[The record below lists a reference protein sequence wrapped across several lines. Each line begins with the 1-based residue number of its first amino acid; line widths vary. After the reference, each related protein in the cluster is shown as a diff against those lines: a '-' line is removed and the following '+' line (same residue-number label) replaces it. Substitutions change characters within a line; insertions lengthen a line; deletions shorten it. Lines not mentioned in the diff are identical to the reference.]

1 MAGSVA
7 GAVAKVSFAPDVVNE
22 AAGAPREVERGT
34 PMTDFR
40 KVTDTYT
47 VSPQISTAD
56 IAAAAGQG
64 YVLVINNRPDGE
76 TPDQP
81 DSATME
87 AAARAAGL
95 DYLYNPV
102 RGGPS
107 PDNVAAQTEA
117 VANAKGPV
125 LAFCRSGTRSIVTW
139 SLGQAQSGARPRD
152 ELVRLGAAAGY
163 DLAPILGG

>member
-1 MAGSVA
+1 
-7 GAVAKVSFAPDVVNE
+7 
-22 AAGAPREVERGT
+22 
-34 PMTDFR
+34 MTDFR
-40 KVTDTYT
+40 KVTDDYT
-47 VSPQISTAD
+47 VAPQISPED
-56 IAAAAGQG
+56 IAAAAAQG
-64 YVLVINNRPDGE
+64 FVLVINNRPDGE
-76 TPDQP
+76 SPDQP
-81 DSATME
+81 DSATM
-87 AAARAAGL
+87 AAAAKAAGV

-107 PDNVAAQTEA
+107 PDNIAVQAEA

-139 SLGQAQSGARPRD
+139 SVGQAQSAARPRD